1 MVPNAIGAQRRWQVD
16 SAGKVFGLV
25 KRNRPHP
32 ERAEVGGHTRGW
44 GLPGKG
50 RQSLAP
56 LQHIKPGPRS
66 ALRTSSDDFRTPDA
80 STRCESSQRLLSGN
94 RCRPERC
101 YAHLDMLRAVAVFFC
116 LAVLLDG
123 AGRRLEFQ
131 NYPPDSGFSGPTA
144 EPRFITAWS
153 QEYRT
158 RIRLGAASREGFW
171 RGSKYSETPGPNF
184 AGHYRVANWGCGAGC
199 LMMVVVDLKT
209 GAIYSPP
216 MPAGAPGINQIG
228 IPNLGTGWGDFDF
241 RADSRLFIMKTC
253 PWGSPDPS
261 SPLYRR
267 RGFCGT
273 SYFVIECR
281 GFRLMQRVAEE
292 LLPLPE

>member
-1 MVPNAIGAQRRWQVD
+1 
-16 SAGKVFGLV
+16 
-25 KRNRPHP
+25 
-32 ERAEVGGHTRGW
+32 
-44 GLPGKG
+44 
-50 RQSLAP
+50 
-56 LQHIKPGPRS
+56 
-66 ALRTSSDDFRTPDA
+66 
-80 STRCESSQRLLSGN
+80 
-94 RCRPERC
+94 
-101 YAHLDMLRAVAVFFC
+101 
-116 LAVLLDG
+116 
-123 AGRRLEFQ
+123 
-131 NYPPDSGFSGPTA
+131 
-144 EPRFITAWS
+144 
-153 QEYRT
+153 
-158 RIRLGAASREGFW
+158 
-171 RGSKYSETPGPNF
+171 
-184 AGHYRVANWGCGAGC
+184 
-199 LMMVVVDLKT
+199 MMVVVDLKT

-273 SYFVIECR
+273 SYFVIERR